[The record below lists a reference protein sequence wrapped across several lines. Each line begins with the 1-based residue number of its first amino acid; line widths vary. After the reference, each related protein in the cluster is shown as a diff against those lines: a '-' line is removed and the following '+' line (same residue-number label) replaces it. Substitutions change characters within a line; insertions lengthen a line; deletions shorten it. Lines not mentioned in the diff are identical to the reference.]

1 MGATEKSTSA
11 ASTEASEGTTE
22 ETTNV
27 ATDQMSYGASHESNE
42 GNEDI
47 NQDFSVSLSYAQNTP
62 TEIGGDVKK
71 FGSNVDGDRDR
82 DGSSFLLGGNEAS
95 SYSAAQGARQ
105 RRRRLCRNIRR
116 VLRRLSN
123 GTD

>member
-1 MGATEKSTSA
+1 MGATEESTSA
-11 ASTEASEGTTE
+11 ASTEASEATTE

-27 ATDQMSYGASHESNE
+27 ATDQVSYGASHESFE
-42 GNEDI
+42 GNEDF

-62 TEIGGDVKK
+62 NEIGGDVNK
-71 FGSNVDGDRDR
+71 FNGNVDGDRDR
-82 DGSSFLLGGNEAS
+82 NGSSFFLGGSEVS
-95 SYSAAQGARQ
+95 SYSAAQDARQ
-105 RRRRLCRNIRR
+105 RRLPLYRNKRR

>member
-1 MGATEKSTSA
+1 MGATEESTSA
-11 ASTEASEGTTE
+11 ASTEASEATAE

-27 ATDQMSYGASHESNE
+27 DQVSYGASHESNE
-42 GNEDI
+42 GNEDF

-62 TEIGGDVKK
+62 AEIGGDVNK
-71 FGSNVDGDRDR
+71 FGGNVDGDRDR
-82 DGSSFLLGGNEAS
+82 DGSSFLLGGSEVS

-105 RRRRLCRNIRR
+105 RRRRLYRNRRR
-116 VLRRLSN
+116 VLRRPSN